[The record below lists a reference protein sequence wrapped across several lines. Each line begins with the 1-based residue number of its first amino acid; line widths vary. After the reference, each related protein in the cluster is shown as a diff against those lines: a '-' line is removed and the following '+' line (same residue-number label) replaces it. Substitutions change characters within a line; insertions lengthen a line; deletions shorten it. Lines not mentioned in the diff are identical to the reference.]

1 MVKPKKAAQKKTRKK
16 DWRLLAGVRPPV
28 ESEHPEM
35 DITETLV
42 CWLNA
47 MKGLPRQVVV
57 EHIRKLKAGD
67 ESSPEDVPM
76 QPSATAERLRMSAF
90 VAELVPLQP
99 RTTAESLR
107 MCAFVTELHEW
118 GALDRLRVCA
128 TCKAKW
134 IFIRHSNYKFCS
146 NSCRRSS
153 YWRSESGKEKARLR
167 QRENRAWKK
176 KLKEITAARTA
187 KEAAE
192 RVALASPPRRGKTS

>member
-1 MVKPKKAAQKKTRKK
+1 MVQPKKAAQKKTRKK

-47 MKGLPRQVVV
+47 MKGLPKQVVV
-57 EHIRKLKAGD
+57 EHIQKLKAGE
-67 ESSPEDVPM
+67 ESFPEEPPM
-76 QPSATAERLRMSAF
+76 LPG
-90 VAELVPLQP
+90 
-99 RTTAESLR
+99 TTSESLL
-107 MCAFVTELHEW
+107 MCTFVTELHEW
-118 GALDRLRVCA
+118 GALDRLKLCA

-146 NSCRRSS
+146 ESCRRSF

-167 QRENRAWKK
+167 QRENRALIK
-176 KLKEITAARTA
+176 KLKEVKEARMA
-187 KEAAE
+187 KESAQ

>member
-28 ESEHPEM
+28 ESDHPEM

-42 CWLNA
+42 CWLNS
-47 MKGLPRQVVV
+47 MKGMSKRVVV
-57 EHIRKLKAGD
+57 EHIEKLKAGE

-76 QPSATAERLRMSAF
+76 QPRTTAERLRMSAF

-118 GALDRLRVCA
+118 GALVRLQLCA
-128 TCKAKW
+128 TCNAKW
-134 IFIRHSNYKFCS
+134 IFARHLNYKFCS
-146 NSCRRSS
+146 KTCRRAS

-167 QRENRAWKK
+167 QRENRAYKK
-176 KLKEITAARTA
+176 ELKEITAARVA
-187 KEAAE
+187 KKAAGK
-192 RVALASPPRRGKTS
+192 AKAASTTRSKARP